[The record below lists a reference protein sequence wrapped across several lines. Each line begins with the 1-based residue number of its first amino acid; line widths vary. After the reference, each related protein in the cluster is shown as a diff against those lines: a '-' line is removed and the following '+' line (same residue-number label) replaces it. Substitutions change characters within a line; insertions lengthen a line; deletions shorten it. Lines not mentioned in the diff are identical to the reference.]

1 MMAGVSR
8 RMYFSRREG
17 EFPNHFDLL
26 GGRYEKVEDLRYGT
40 NPHQA
45 AAFYRAVG
53 REQILGS
60 YRLLKSGK
68 SGLSETNLEDM
79 DRALRIVKYCG
90 GPAAAVMKHVNPSG
104 AAVGDEGEALCDV
117 YRRAHDCDRQAA
129 FGSTV
134 AVNRPLDGGTAEEI
148 MTTVVE
154 CVVAPGYSDDASAVL
169 ESGAE
174 RGRNRELRVVEIDDL
189 AALPRFAGDGPTG
202 GFDVR
207 VLDDGSLV
215 LAEPM
220 LTAIRSVDDLMLARA
235 EGGAGRDI
243 AITRSPTARELE
255 DALFAWHVAMNV
267 RSNAMVVVKH
277 GATVAVGTGEQDRI
291 GALEQAIEK
300 YRRKYRGPDSLEGA
314 VLASDGYIPFRDCV
328 EAAAGAGVTT
338 IVQPGGSRNDWDVI
352 AACNEL
358 GVSMLFT
365 GERAF
370 SHH

>member
-1 MMAGVSR
+1 MITDMSR

-17 EFPNHFDLL
+17 AFPNHFDLL
-26 GGRYEKVEDLRYGT
+26 GVRYEKVDDLRYGT

-45 AAFYRAVG
+45 AAFYRAIG
-53 REQILGS
+53 RDQVLGS

-79 DRALRIVKYCG
+79 DRALRIVKYCA

-104 AAVGDEGEALCDV
+104 AAVGNESETLRDV
-117 YRRAHDCDRQAA
+117 YRRARDCNRQAA

-134 AVNRPLDGGTAEEI
+134 AVNRPLDGETAEEI

-154 CVVAPGYSDDASAVL
+154 CVVAPGYSDDARAVL

-174 RGRNRELRVVEIDDL
+174 RGRNRDLRVVEISDV
-189 AALPRFAGDGPTG
+189 AALPLFVGDGPTDG
-202 GFDVR
+202 LDVR
-207 VLDDGSLV
+207 ALDDGSIV
-215 LAEPM
+215 LAKPM
-220 LTAIRSVDDLMLARA
+220 LTAIRSVDDLILARA
-235 EGGAGRDI
+235 RDDAGDDI
-243 AITRSPTARELE
+243 AITRSPRVQEFD
-255 DALFAWHVAMNV
+255 DALFAWRVTMHV

-277 GATVAVGTGEQDRI
+277 GATLAVGTGEQDRI
-291 GALEQAIEK
+291 GALEQGIEK
-300 YRRKYRGPDSLEGA
+300 HRRKYRGSDSLEGA

-328 EAAAGAGVTT
+328 EAAAGAGITT
-338 IVQPGGSRNDWDVI
+338 IVQPGGSRNDWEVI

-365 GERAF
+365 GERTF